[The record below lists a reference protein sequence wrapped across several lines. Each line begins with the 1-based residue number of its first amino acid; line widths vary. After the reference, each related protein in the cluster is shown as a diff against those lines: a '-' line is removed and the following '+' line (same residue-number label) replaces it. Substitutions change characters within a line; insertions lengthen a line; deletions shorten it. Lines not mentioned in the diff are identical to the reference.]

1 MWSVCVRGYILLIVG
16 TLLWFT
22 ATPRNPVAQDER
34 SSFSAWL
41 DGVRAEALG
50 HGIRQEIVD
59 QALGQIEEPLAVAI
73 ESDRAQPET
82 VLSLEAYISRSVR
95 PATVRTGR
103 QMLQR
108 HRALLNRVSNTYG
121 VPAPVIVAL
130 WGLESNFGRLTGEE
144 PTVAVLA
151 TLAWD
156 PRRADFFRQELF
168 SALDILNRGDI
179 DLARMRGSWA
189 GAMGQLQF
197 MPSSYLEYAVDFDG
211 DGRRDI
217 WDSPADIFASI
228 ANYLKQHGWVT
239 GRRWGREVIVP
250 RGRDID
256 VPRRDG
262 ACQAT
267 HDMTVALPLDEWQRI
282 GVRLPGGRPLPKTDS
297 PAFFVSG
304 SSRSFLVYDNY
315 DALLAYNCAHAY
327 ALSVALLADRIA
339 N

>member
-1 MWSVCVRGYILLIVG
+1 MRSHIFLIVAA
-16 TLLWFT
+16 LLSFQ
-22 ATPRNPVAQDER
+22 AFPQKAFAQGER
-34 SSFSAWL
+34 SSFSEWL
-41 DGVRAEALG
+41 AGVRAEALAR
-50 HGIRQEIVD
+50 GIRQEVLEE
-59 QALGQIEEPLAVAI
+59 ALGRIDEPFV
-73 ESDRAQPET
+73 ESLERDREQPET
-82 VLSLEAYISRSVR
+82 VLSLEAYITSRVR
-95 PATVRTGR
+95 ASTVRTGR

-108 HRALLNRVSNTYG
+108 HRALLERVSKTYG

-130 WGLESNFGRLTGEE
+130 WGIESNFGRLTGTET
-144 PTVAVLA
+144 TVPVLT

-168 SALDILNRGDI
+168 DALDILNRGDI
-179 DLARMRGSWA
+179 HLKQMRGSWA

-217 WDSPADIFASI
+217 WESPADIFASI
-228 ANYLKQHGWVT
+228 ANYLNKHGWVR
-239 GRRWGREVIVP
+239 GQRWGREVIVP
-250 RGRDID
+250 RGRDIN

-262 ACQAT
+262 SCQAT
-267 HDMTVALPLDEWQRI
+267 RDMTVALPLSEWQRL
-282 GVRLPGGRPLPKTDS
+282 GVRLPRGRPLS
-297 PAFFVSG
+297 QANFPASLFSG
-304 SSRSFLVYDNY
+304 SNRSFLLYDNY

>member
-1 MWSVCVRGYILLIVG
+1 MCSNIFLIVAA
-16 TLLWFT
+16 LLCFQT
-22 ATPRNPVAQDER
+22 FPQKAIAQDER
-34 SSFSAWL
+34 SSFSDWL
-41 DGVRAEALG
+41 DDVRAEALAR
-50 HGIRQEIVD
+50 GIRQEVVEE
-59 QALGQIEEPLAVAI
+59 ALGQIDEPLVESI
-73 ESDRAQPET
+73 ERDREQPET
-82 VLSLEAYISRSVR
+82 VLSLEAYITSRVR
-95 PATVRTGR
+95 ASAVRTGR
-103 QMLQR
+103 HMLQR
-108 HRALLNRVSNTYG
+108 HRALLERVSKTYG

-130 WGLESNFGRLTGEE
+130 WGIESNFGRLTGTQ
-144 PTVAVLA
+144 PTVPVLT

-179 DLARMRGSWA
+179 ELKQMRGSWA

-217 WDSPADIFASI
+217 WESPADIFASI
-228 ANYLKQHGWVT
+228 ANYLNKHGWVR
-239 GRRWGREVIVP
+239 GQRWGREVIVP
-250 RGRDID
+250 RGRDIS

-262 ACQAT
+262 SCQAT
-267 HDMTVALPLDEWQRI
+267 RDMSVALSLSEWQRL
-282 GVRLPGGRPLPKTDS
+282 GVRLPRGRPLS
-297 PAFFVSG
+297 QANFPASLFSD
-304 SSRSFLVYDNY
+304 SSRSFLLYDNY

>member
-1 MWSVCVRGYILLIVG
+1 VCVRGQILLIIG
-16 TLLWFT
+16 ALFWFT
-22 ATPRNPVAQDER
+22 AAPQNPVAQDGR
-34 SSFSAWL
+34 SSFSEWL
-41 DGVRAEALG
+41 DGVHAEALAR
-50 HGIRQEIVD
+50 GIRQEIVD
-59 QALGQIEEPLAVAI
+59 QALGEIEEPLAVAL
-73 ESDRAQPET
+73 ERDRAQAET
-82 VLSLEAYISRSVR
+82 VLSLEAYISSRVR
-95 PATVRTGR
+95 RATVRTGR

-108 HRALLNRVSNTYG
+108 HRALLNRVSRTYG

-130 WGLESNFGRLTGEE
+130 WGLESNFGRLAGEE

-179 DLARMRGSWA
+179 ELVRMRGSWA

-228 ANYLKQHGWVT
+228 ANYLKKHGWVT
-239 GRRWGREVIVP
+239 GRGWGRKVIVP
-250 RGRDID
+250 RGRDIV
-256 VPRRDG
+256 VPRRGG

-267 HDMTVALPLDEWQRI
+267 RDMTVALPLDEWQRL
-282 GVRLPGGRPLPKTDS
+282 GVRLPGGRRLPKADF
-297 PAFFVSG
+297 PAFLISG